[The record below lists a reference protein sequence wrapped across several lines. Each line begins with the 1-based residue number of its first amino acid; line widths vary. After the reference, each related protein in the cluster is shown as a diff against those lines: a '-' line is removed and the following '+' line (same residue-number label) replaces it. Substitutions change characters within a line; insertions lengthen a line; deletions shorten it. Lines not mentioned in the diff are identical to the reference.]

1 MDIKQP
7 NETDITFAKLIYIAF
22 NFIAKNVLG
31 LLSIMFG
38 VVTKVYIIRK
48 EYKRISKWQCRSSV
62 FISGLAGAIAYI
74 TIKDLTISEIQ
85 KAIIVGFMP
94 VIIEPIFLRVL
105 VWINPIIDALGNLFK
120 SKIEKK

>member
-7 NETDITFAKLIYIAF
+7 NENDITFAKLIYMTF
-22 NFIAKNVLG
+22 QFLAKNLLG
-31 LLSIMFG
+31 LLAIMFG

-48 EYKRISKWQCRSSV
+48 EYKRITKWQCRLSV
-62 FISGLAGAIAYI
+62 FISGLAGTIAYI
-74 TIKDLTISEIQ
+74 VIMDLNISTIQ

-105 VWINPIIDALGNLFK
+105 VWINPIIDSLGNLFK
-120 SKIEKK
+120 TKIDKQ